1 MSLCNPDFKIRI
13 HVCYFGLYNPDN
25 SYVQSVIRLSHIS
38 TVLSF
43 AFKNNKKKPSKNAK
57 NLSNKIIKITPKNF
71 KNQIKLMQIFSDF
84 SENMK
89 N

>member
-1 MSLCNPDFKIRI
+1 MLKTNQIP
-13 HVCYFGLYNPDN
+13 
-25 SYVQSVIRLSHIS
+25 
-38 TVLSF
+38 
-43 AFKNNKKKPSKNAK
+43 
-57 NLSNKIIKITPKNF
+57 PKNS